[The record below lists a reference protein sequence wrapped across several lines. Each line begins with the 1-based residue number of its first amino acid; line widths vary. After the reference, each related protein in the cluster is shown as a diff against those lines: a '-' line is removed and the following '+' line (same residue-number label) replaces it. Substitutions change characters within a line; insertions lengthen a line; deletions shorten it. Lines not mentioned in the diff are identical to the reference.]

1 MKNVVIIE
9 ARLGLELLEVKR
21 VFSAVKVAVRS
32 VVVFIFMVPPP
43 DRITTSPGDPSSWTR
58 REPPT
63 GRSQGCPAHHVLI
76 NPTRGFNENPIIR
89 SRFP

>member
-9 ARLGLELLEVKR
+9 ARLGLELLDVER
-21 VFSAVKVAVRS
+21 VLTAVKVAVRS
-32 VVVFIFMVPPP
+32 VLIFSVLVPP
-43 DRITTSPGDPSSWTR
+43 DRITTSPGDLS

>member
-1 MKNVVIIE
+1 MKNDVIIE

-32 VVVFIFMVPPP
+32 VVVFSFLVPP
-43 DRITTSPGDPSSWTR
+43 DRITTSPGDPS

>member
-1 MKNVVIIE
+1 MKNVLIIE

-21 VFSAVKVAVRS
+21 VFSAVKLAVRS
-32 VVVFIFMVPPP
+32 VLIFSFLIFP
-43 DRITTSPGDPSSWTR
+43 DRITTTPGDPSSWTR